1 MNASPSFEAIPLRA
15 DSGALLASERRTTL
29 RAVTALV
36 LAAKRN
42 ASAESI
48 LKAAWPDDRRALAVL
63 RAVVSPLSTAQM
75 TGDFPPLDVIGLF
88 RSLAPTSAALALLG
102 RGRMVDLTGLTSV
115 AVPSVASVPQAPFVA
130 EGEPGPVVNLDFG
143 ALKIGPTRKVLIM
156 AAVSAELENASPQ
169 GAVNIVGA
177 ILSDAVGKSLDAA
190 AFGDSA
196 VSAIA
201 PPGLLHGVAPIA
213 ASGVA
218 SAMDALTDDLGNLV
232 QAISDAG
239 IDTNNVV
246 FVAGPKEAVTLK
258 IWVGGQ
264 FDYPILSS
272 NALKGSV
279 AAFAAGALA
288 TAYQDGPQIET
299 SNQAV
304 LHFED
309 SDPQPILAASPTRSA
324 FQEDLIAVK
333 VRGRAAWGVEPG
345 GVQIVRDVS
354 W

>member
-102 RGRMVDLTGLTSV
+102 RGRMVDLTGLASIS
-115 AVPSVASVPQAPFVA
+115 VPSVVSPPQAPFVA
-130 EGEPGPVVNLDFG
+130 EGEPGPVVDLNFS
-143 ALKIGPTRKVLIM
+143 AFKIGPTNKVLIM
-156 AAVSAELENASPQ
+156 SAVSAELENANPQ
-169 GAVNIVGA
+169 GATNIVGA
-177 ILSDAVGKSLDAA
+177 ILSDAVAKSLDAA
-190 AFGDSA
+190 AFGDAAASA
-196 VSAIA
+196 DA
-201 PPGLLHGVAPIA
+201 PQGLLHGVAPLA
-213 ASGVA
+213 ASSVGA
-218 SAMDALTDDLGNLV
+218 AMDALTDDLGNLI
-232 QAISDAG
+232 QAIADAG
-239 IDTNNVV
+239 VDTNSVV
-246 FVAGPKEAVTLK
+246 FVAGPKEALTMK

-288 TAYQDGPQIET
+288 TAYQDAPQIET
-299 SNQAV
+299 SQEAV

-309 SDPQPILAASPTRSA
+309 INPQPLLASPSRSA
-324 FQEDLIAVK
+324 FQQDLIAIK
-333 VRGRAAWGVEPG
+333 VRGRAAWGVEAG
-345 GVQIVRDVS
+345 GAQIIRRVS